1 MTDDE
6 LQERLR
12 RLGTRPDAD
21 WDAMAAAVRDGYAR
35 ATAQSVSTRAA
46 KLRRRRFAASAG
58 GALALAAA
66 LVLWLHGHE
75 HRRPLPAATDAPET
89 FHVFEDLE
97 PGEMLEELTPEQIDR
112 MAKAFNKG
120 A

>member
-12 RLGTRPDAD
+12 RLGARPDAD
-21 WDAMAAAVRDGYAR
+21 WDSMAAAVRDGYAR
-35 ATAQSVSTRAA
+35 AASATATATA
-46 KLRRRRFAASAG
+46 NARRRRRRAVSAG

-66 LVLWLHGHE
+66 LTFWLHGH
-75 HRRPLPAATDAPET
+75 RRPHPTAAEPPET